1 MNIPPCRRPN
11 SHTPASVVPVTYFRN
26 MPTSSP
32 AQVRASSS
40 AITAKTRPTGEIPA
54 EPAPSSCTGV
64 AAEAS
69 AGAGIIGRLLARGR
83 RDVADEMTPVR

>member
-54 EPAPSSCTGV
+54 APVPTSCTGV

-69 AGAGIIGRLLARGR
+69 AGAGIIGRLLARG
-83 RDVADEMTPVR
+83 